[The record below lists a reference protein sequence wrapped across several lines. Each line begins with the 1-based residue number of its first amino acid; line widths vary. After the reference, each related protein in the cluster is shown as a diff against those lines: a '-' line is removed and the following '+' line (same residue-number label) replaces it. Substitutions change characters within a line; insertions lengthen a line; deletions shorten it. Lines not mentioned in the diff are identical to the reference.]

1 MATMETWETSIPDL
15 GSMRMDVSHVL
26 MGDMTS
32 INQHHIII
40 GKEAVTSTTWYIRTK
55 GASDS
60 YDPDLEHKN
69 NSSRNK
75 RFMATMET

>member
-1 MATMETWETSIPDL
+1 VDEFD
-15 GSMRMDVSHVL
+15 VL

-40 GKEAVTSTTWYIRTK
+40 GKEAITSTTWYIRTK

-69 NSSRNK
+69 NSSISKGSWQPWKHGRHP
-75 RFMATMET
+75 A